1 MIIDE
6 DSEDSDKQPLL
17 KMSRSDDPF
26 YTIRDEVKSQ
36 ADQVKIRYEKF
47 LDLVKAVD
55 TSTNVEFIDLRNGL
69 IKEVRVVVRKL
80 KGLKDAIDVVEK
92 NRSKF
97 PLIKDSELQQRKL
110 FVDTVQAAINEVR
123 AGMESSSVRK
133 KLESDTMKT
142 QRANLATAPPP
153 GSSSVAGSSTH
164 KYVSASS
171 TPLPSED
178 PYNDKRRALKREN
191 DSFVSDQKQVQLTKV
206 QQQNDNLA
214 RLEMGVTSLGAMASE
229 INQELKEQDKLIDGL
244 GNEVDDA
251 SNRLNTVLANIQKL
265 LKSKDS
271 CQIWA
276 IVILTFILVILIALV
291 IWT

>member
-1 MIIDE
+1 MC
-6 DSEDSDKQPLL
+6 
-17 KMSRSDDPF
+17 
-26 YTIRDEVKSQ
+26 V
-36 ADQVKIRYEKF
+36 
-47 LDLVKAVD
+47 
-55 TSTNVEFIDLRNGL
+55 
-69 IKEVRVVVRKL
+69 
-80 KGLKDAIDVVEK
+80 DVVTE
-92 NRSKF
+92 
-97 PLIKDSELQQRKL
+97 
-110 FVDTVQAAINEVR
+110 FVCVCRVSVPAEVR

-153 GSSSVAGSSTH
+153 GSSSAAGSSTH
-164 KYVSASS
+164 KYVSAAS
-171 TPLPSED
+171 TPLPSDD
-178 PYNDKRRALKREN
+178 PYNDKKRALKREN

-229 INQELKEQDKLIDGL
+229 INQELKEQDKLIDSL

-276 IVILTFILVILIALV
+276 IVILTFILVILSKYFIERNHPYLFNIV
-291 IWT
+291 CI